1 MVPFLAP
8 LLGSMA
14 ASLLPAT
21 FGTGIAGA
29 LGLSGAAGGLLAAAA
44 PKALGAGIGTLLAGG
59 DLGDAALNAVGFGAG
74 STALGAMMGNA
85 PGAAASA
92 AGTTGAG
99 AAAAAPASDTMKAIQ
114 TIAQTLQGGGQS
126 QPQAAPRREMEKPN
140 ARTTRA
146 GMGQAPLPVMPGQP
160 PSDQGSFEPMTA
172 VNQIAST
179 TVPTGGSS
187 MMPAAVGIGSLPG
200 MNNDTMLASFSPD
213 QRNMINGHLGSQG
226 MIGFA

>member
-14 ASLLPAT
+14 ASLLPASI
-21 FGTGIAGA
+21 GTGIAGT
-29 LGLSGAAGGLLAAAA
+29 LGLSGAAGGLIAAAA

-59 DLGDAALNAVGFGAG
+59 DLGDAAMNAVGFGAG
-74 STALGAMMGNA
+74 STALGAMMG
-85 PGAAASA
+85 GGASA

-99 AAAAAPASDTMKAIQ
+99 AAAAAPASQPMDAIKA
-114 TIAQTLQGGGQS
+114 IAQTLQGGGQS
-126 QPQAAPRREMEKPN
+126 QPQAAPRREMEKPD
-140 ARTTRA
+140 ARKTRA
-146 GMGQAPLPVMPGQP
+146 GMGQARLPVMPGQP
-160 PSDQGSFEPMTA
+160 PSDQGSFAPMTA

-226 MIGFA
+226 VIGFA

>member
-21 FGTGIAGA
+21 VGTGIAGA
-29 LGLSGAAGGLLAAAA
+29 LGLSGAGAGLIAAAA
-44 PKALGAGIGTLLAGG
+44 PKALGAGLGTLLAGG

-114 TIAQTLQGGGQS
+114 TIAQTLQGGGQ
-126 QPQAAPRREMEKPN
+126 PQAAPARMMETPD
-140 ARTTRA
+140 ARNTRA
-146 GMGQAPLPVMPGQP
+146 SIGQGRLPVMPGQP
-160 PSDQGSFEPMTA
+160 PSDQVSFAPMTA

-187 MMPAAVGIGSLPG
+187 IMPASLGLGSLPG
-200 MNNDTMLASFSPD
+200 PNGLAMAD
-213 QRNMINGHLGSQG
+213 QNLMMGLPNGASDFLRDQNR
-226 MIGFA
+226 GFA

>member
-21 FGTGIAGA
+21 FGTGVAGA
-29 LGLSGAAGGLLAAAA
+29 LGLSGAAGGLIAAAA

-59 DLGDAALNAVGFGAG
+59 DLGDAAMNAVGFGAG

-85 PGAAASA
+85 PGAATSA
-92 AGTTGAG
+92 AGATNAG
-99 AAAAAPASDTMKAIQ
+99 DAIRAITQ
-114 TIAQTLQGGGQS
+114 TAVGP
-126 QPQAAPRREMEKPN
+126 PQAAPAPAAPNRKMMKNALDIFKP
-140 ARTTRA
+140 RDQTSA
-146 GMGQAPLPVMPGQP
+146 GLGLPA
-160 PSDQGSFEPMTA
+160 DA
-172 VNQIAST
+172 VKQIAST

-187 MMPAAVGIGSLPG
+187 MMPEAVGIGSLPG

>member
-14 ASLLPAT
+14 ASLLPASI
-21 FGTGIAGA
+21 GTGIAGT
-29 LGLSGAAGGLLAAAA
+29 LGLSGAAGGLIAAAA

-59 DLGDAALNAVGFGAG
+59 DLGDAAMNAVGFGAG
-74 STALGAMMGNA
+74 STALGAMMG
-85 PGAAASA
+85 GGASA

-99 AAAAAPASDTMKAIQ
+99 AAAAAPASQPMDAIKA
-114 TIAQTLQGGGQS
+114 IAQTLQGGGQS
-126 QPQAAPRREMEKPN
+126 QPQAAPRREMEKPD

-146 GMGQAPLPVMPGQP
+146 GMGQARLPVMPGQP

-226 MIGFA
+226 VIGFA

>member
-21 FGTGIAGA
+21 VGTGIAGA
-29 LGLSGAAGGLLAAAA
+29 LGLSGAGAGLIAAAA
-44 PKALGAGIGTLLAGG
+44 PKALGAGLGTLLAGG

-99 AAAAAPASDTMKAIQ
+99 AAAAAPATQPMDAIKAI
-114 TIAQTLQGGGQS
+114 AQGLGALGGD
-126 QPQAAPRREMEKPN
+126 QPQAATMPASAGVMRPEQTMRNDIMAPN
-140 ARTTRA
+140 SQNQIGA
-146 GMGQAPLPVMPGQP
+146 
-160 PSDQGSFEPMTA
+160 SA
-172 VNQIAST
+172 VNQMAST
-179 TVPTGGSS
+179 TVPSGGSS
-187 MMPAAVGIGSLPG
+187 MMPASVGLGSLPG
-200 MNNDTMLASFSPD
+200 PNGLAMAD
-213 QRNMINGHLGSQG
+213 QNLMMGLPNGASDFLRGQNR
-226 MIGFA
+226 GFA

>member
-14 ASLLPAT
+14 ASLLPASI
-21 FGTGIAGA
+21 GTGIAGT
-29 LGLSGAAGGLLAAAA
+29 LGLSGAAGGLIAAAA

-59 DLGDAALNAVGFGAG
+59 DLGDAAMNAVGFGAG
-74 STALGAMMGNA
+74 STALGAMMG
-85 PGAAASA
+85 GGASA

-99 AAAAAPASDTMKAIQ
+99 AAAAAPASQPMDAIKA
-114 TIAQTLQGGGQS
+114 IAQTLQGGGQS
-126 QPQAAPRREMEKPN
+126 QPQAAPRRKMETPD
-140 ARTTRA
+140 ARNTRA
-146 GMGQAPLPVMPGQP
+146 GMGQGRLPVMPGQP
-160 PSDQGSFEPMTA
+160 PSDQGSFAPMTA

-187 MMPAAVGIGSLPG
+187 MMPEAVGIGSLPG

>member
-21 FGTGIAGA
+21 FGTGVAGA
-29 LGLSGAAGGLLAAAA
+29 LGLSGAAGGLIAAAA
-44 PKALGAGIGTLLAGG
+44 PKALGAGIGTFLAGG

-114 TIAQTLQGGGQS
+114 TIAQTLQGGGQ
-126 QPQAAPRREMEKPN
+126 PQAATTPASAGVMRPEQTMRNDIMAPN
-140 ARTTRA
+140 SQNQIGA
-146 GMGQAPLPVMPGQP
+146 
-160 PSDQGSFEPMTA
+160 SA
-172 VNQIAST
+172 VNQMAST

-187 MMPAAVGIGSLPG
+187 IMPASLGLGSLPG
-200 MNNDTMLASFSPD
+200 PNGLAMAD
-213 QRNMINGHLGSQG
+213 QNLMMGLPNGASDFLRGQG
-226 MIGFA
+226 MRGFA

>member
-29 LGLSGAAGGLLAAAA
+29 LGLSGAAGGLIAAAA

-59 DLGDAALNAVGFGAG
+59 DLGDAAMNAVGFGAG
-74 STALGAMMGNA
+74 STALGAMMG
-85 PGAAASA
+85 GGASA

-99 AAAAAPASDTMKAIQ
+99 AAAAAPASQPMDAIKA
-114 TIAQTLQGGGQS
+114 IAQTLQGGGQS
-126 QPQAAPRREMEKPN
+126 QPQAAPRREMEKPD
-140 ARTTRA
+140 ARTIRA
-146 GMGQAPLPVMPGQP
+146 GMGQDRLPVMPGQP

-187 MMPAAVGIGSLPG
+187 MMPEAVGIGSLPG

-213 QRNMINGHLGSQG
+213 QRNMINGYLGGQG
-226 MIGFA
+226 TIGFA

>member
-99 AAAAAPASDTMKAIQ
+99 AAAAAPASDPMKAIQ
-114 TIAQTLQGGGQS
+114 AIAQTLQGGGQ
-126 QPQAAPRREMEKPN
+126 PQAATTPASAGVMRPEQTMRNDIMAPN
-140 ARTTRA
+140 SQNQIGA
-146 GMGQAPLPVMPGQP
+146 
-160 PSDQGSFEPMTA
+160 SA
-172 VNQIAST
+172 VNQMAST
-179 TVPTGGSS
+179 TVPSGGSS
-187 MMPAAVGIGSLPG
+187 IMPASLGIGSLPS

>member
-8 LLGSMA
+8 LLGSIA
-14 ASLLPAT
+14 GSLLPAT
-21 FGTGIAGA
+21 FGTGVAGA
-29 LGLSGAAGGLLAAAA
+29 LGLSGAAGGLIAAAA
-44 PKALGAGIGTLLAGG
+44 PKALGAGIGTFLAGG

-74 STALGAMMGNA
+74 STALSSMMGNA
-85 PGAAASA
+85 PGAAACSWNN
-92 AGTTGAG
+92 GC
-99 AAAAAPASDTMKAIQ
+99 
-114 TIAQTLQGGGQS
+114 
-126 QPQAAPRREMEKPN
+126 RRCSRRSGVGSHE
-140 ARTTRA
+140 
-146 GMGQAPLPVMPGQP
+146 GY
-160 PSDQGSFEPMTA
+160 PSDCANPAGRRTAPSCGNAGFGWVMRPEQTMRNDIMAPNSQNQIGASA
-172 VNQIAST
+172 VNQMAST

>member
-21 FGTGIAGA
+21 FGTGVAGA
-29 LGLSGAAGGLLAAAA
+29 LGLSGAAGGLIAAAA

-59 DLGDAALNAVGFGAG
+59 DLGDAAMNAVGFGAG
-74 STALGAMMGNA
+74 STALGAMMG
-85 PGAAASA
+85 GGASA

-99 AAAAAPASDTMKAIQ
+99 AAAAAPASQPMDAIKA
-114 TIAQTLQGGGQS
+114 IAQTLQGGGQS
-126 QPQAAPRREMEKPN
+126 QPQAAPRREMEKPD

-146 GMGQAPLPVMPGQP
+146 GMGQDRLPVMPGQP

-187 MMPAAVGIGSLPG
+187 MMPEAVGIGSLPG

-226 MIGFA
+226 VIGFA

>member
-21 FGTGIAGA
+21 FGTGVAGA
-29 LGLSGAAGGLLAAAA
+29 LGLSGAAGGLIAAAA

-59 DLGDAALNAVGFGAG
+59 DLGDAAMNAVGFGAG
-74 STALGAMMGNA
+74 STALGAMMG
-85 PGAAASA
+85 GGASA

-99 AAAAAPASDTMKAIQ
+99 AAAAAPASQPMDAIKA
-114 TIAQTLQGGGQS
+114 IAQTLQGGGQS

-140 ARTTRA
+140 ARTIRA
-146 GMGQAPLPVMPGQP
+146 SMGQDRLPVMPGQP

>member
-21 FGTGIAGA
+21 FGTGVAGA
-29 LGLSGAAGGLLAAAA
+29 LGLSGAAGGLIAAAA

-59 DLGDAALNAVGFGAG
+59 DLGDAAMNAVGFGAG
-74 STALGAMMGNA
+74 STALGAMMG
-85 PGAAASA
+85 GGASA

-99 AAAAAPASDTMKAIQ
+99 AAAAAPASQPMDAIKA
-114 TIAQTLQGGGQS
+114 IAQTLQGGGQS

-140 ARTTRA
+140 ARTIRA
-146 GMGQAPLPVMPGQP
+146 GMGQDRLPVMPGQP

-187 MMPAAVGIGSLPG
+187 MMPEAVGIGSLPG

-226 MIGFA
+226 VIGFA

>member
-21 FGTGIAGA
+21 FGTGVAGA
-29 LGLSGAAGGLLAAAA
+29 LGLSGAAGGLIAAAA

-59 DLGDAALNAVGFGAG
+59 DLGDAAMNAVGFGAG
-74 STALGAMMGNA
+74 STALGAMMG
-85 PGAAASA
+85 GGASA

-99 AAAAAPASDTMKAIQ
+99 AAAAAPASQPMDAIKA
-114 TIAQTLQGGGQS
+114 IAQTLQGGGQS

-140 ARTTRA
+140 ARTIRA
-146 GMGQAPLPVMPGQP
+146 SMGQDRLPVMPGQP

-226 MIGFA
+226 VIGFA

>member
-14 ASLLPAT
+14 ASLLPASI
-21 FGTGIAGA
+21 GTGIAGT
-29 LGLSGAAGGLLAAAA
+29 LGLSGAAGGLIAAAA

-59 DLGDAALNAVGFGAG
+59 DLGDAAMNAVGFGAG
-74 STALGAMMGNA
+74 STALGAMMG
-85 PGAAASA
+85 GGASA

-99 AAAAAPASDTMKAIQ
+99 AAAAAPASQPMDAIKA
-114 TIAQTLQGGGQS
+114 IAQTLQGGGQ
-126 QPQAAPRREMEKPN
+126 PQAAATPASAGVMRPEQTMRNDIMAPN
-140 ARTTRA
+140 SQNQIGA
-146 GMGQAPLPVMPGQP
+146 
-160 PSDQGSFEPMTA
+160 SA
-172 VNQIAST
+172 VNQMAST

-187 MMPAAVGIGSLPG
+187 MMPEAVGIGSLPG

-226 MIGFA
+226 VIGFA

>member
-1 MVPFLAP
+1 MVPFLAH

-21 FGTGIAGA
+21 FGTGVAGA
-29 LGLSGAAGGLLAAAA
+29 LGLSEAAGGLIAAAA

-59 DLGDAALNAVGFGAG
+59 DLGDAAMNAVGFGAG
-74 STALGAMMGNA
+74 STALGAMIG
-85 PGAAASA
+85 GGASA

-99 AAAAAPASDTMKAIQ
+99 AAAAAPASQPMDAIKA
-114 TIAQTLQGGGQS
+114 IAQTLQGGGQS

-140 ARTTRA
+140 ARTIRA
-146 GMGQAPLPVMPGQP
+146 GMGQDRLPVMPGQP

-187 MMPAAVGIGSLPG
+187 MMPEAVGIGSLPG

-226 MIGFA
+226 VIGFA